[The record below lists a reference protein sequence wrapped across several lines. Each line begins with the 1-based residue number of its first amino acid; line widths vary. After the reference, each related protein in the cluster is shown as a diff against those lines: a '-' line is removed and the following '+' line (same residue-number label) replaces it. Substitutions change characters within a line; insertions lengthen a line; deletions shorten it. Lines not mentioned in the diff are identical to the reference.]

1 MARLTDEAGL
11 SLDFV
16 DRDHV
21 LVTFNP
27 KKLVTRHPDC
37 PPDHADRLVHAAV
50 VEVSGGKAVQEA
62 DWYLHD
68 HRRYIWS
75 LGSGQF
81 LLRKLNSL
89 YLVDADLHEKL
100 LMNSL
105 RNLVWVTLT
114 ADKKQI
120 IIETVPNEKPTKD
133 ALYEQAGGKPKHE
146 FQLEFLDSGS
156 LVAQR
161 TIKVN
166 GIVDF
171 DGTSTGYAD
180 FIHKGDLYLVRFGPT
195 PEQRQNIAR
204 VRSRCV
210 PEVSIPAVIRC

>member
-1 MARLTDEAGL
+1 MVVFCICQGQTARRKSCKFHLRTLSLAWWVGAVYLLLGSVVLSNLLAQEQPSKEDPAPIPVARINLSVVGYHGLSRMARLTNEVGL

-50 VEVSGGKAVQEA
+50 LQVSGGKALKEA

-68 HRRYIWS
+68 QRRYIWS

-89 YLVDADLHEKL
+89 YLVDADLHEQL
-100 LMNSL
+100 LMNSP
-105 RNLVWVTLT
+105 RNLLWVTVT

-120 IIETVPNEKPTKD
+120 IVETAQNEKPTKGSVR
-133 ALYEQAGGKPKHE
+133 EKAGGK
-146 FQLEFLDSGS
+146 
-156 LVAQR
+156 
-161 TIKVN
+161 
-166 GIVDF
+166 
-171 DGTSTGYAD
+171 
-180 FIHKGDLYLVRFGPT
+180 
-195 PEQRQNIAR
+195 
-204 VRSRCV
+204 
-210 PEVSIPAVIRC
+210 